1 MNEGERPS
9 QAIITVHEISQQP
22 VREKHLYAPIVQRE
36 FKSTI
41 PAHLLANLPEDE
53 RFMVE
58 TMSKLENQ
66 FNWLSDWAIKNNE
79 ATLDLDQRVMSVE
92 AARGHQDKRLAAAEG
107 LEDKVNKLWDWKQFF
122 SGKSAVIAGIVLV
135 VYPIAVKFL
144 FDLVM
149 KWIKP

>member
-1 MNEGERPS
+1 MSENDRPS
-9 QAIITVHEISQQP
+9 QAVITVHEVSQQP
-22 VREKHLYAPIVQRE
+22 VREKHRYEPMVPRE

-66 FNWLSDWAIKNNE
+66 FNWLADWAVKNNGS
-79 ATLDLDQRVMSVE
+79 TLDLDERVM
-92 AARGHQDKRLAAAEG
+92 G
-107 LEDKVNKLWDWKQFF
+107 LEADRKQCKDLLVASLAVKDKVDKLWDWKQYF
-122 SGKSAVIAGIVLV
+122 SGKWAVLGAAALIVI
-135 VYPIAVKFL
+135 PIVVKFL
-144 FDLVM
+144 FDTLV

>member
-1 MNEGERPS
+1 MSESDRPS
-9 QAIITVHEISQQP
+9 QAVITVHEVSQQP
-22 VREKHLYAPIVQRE
+22 VREKHRYEPMSPRE

-66 FNWLSDWAIKNNE
+66 FNWLSEWAVKNNGS
-79 ATLDLDQRVMSVE
+79 TLDLDLRVLELE
-92 AARGHQDKRLAAAEG
+92 AVCREQKKRLVQAET
-107 LEDKVNKLWDWKQFF
+107 LEDKVSKLWDWKQYF
-122 SGKSAVIAGIVLV
+122 SGKWAVLAGIVLV
-135 VYPIAVKFL
+135 VYPMLVKFL
-144 FDLVM
+144 FDLLM